1 MNPPL
6 SAGDLCT
13 RTVVVA
19 HRDLALNEAARLMRE
34 QHVGCLIVV
43 DEWPEGR
50 KPVGLITD
58 RDIVTAVIA
67 KDIDLRTLRVGDVMS
82 GSPVIATEGES
93 LLDTLAAMRRPGVRR
108 VPVVDARGVLQGV
121 LALDDVIE
129 TLGEQLSM
137 LVQVLNAARQREPQR
152 RP

>member
-34 QHVGCLIVV
+34 HHVGCLVVV
-43 DEWPEGR
+43 DEAGDGR
-50 KPVGLITD
+50 RPVGLLTD
-58 RDIVTAVIA
+58 RDIVTAVVA
-67 KDIDLRTLRVGDVMS
+67 QDVDTQLLRVDDMMS
-82 GSPVIATEGES
+82 GSPAVAYESDS
-93 LLDTLAAMRRPGVRR
+93 LLDALAAMRRAGVRR
-108 VPVVDARGVLQGV
+108 VPVVDARGVLQGL

-129 TLGEQLSM
+129 TVGEQMSALA
-137 LVQVLNAARQREPQR
+137 QVLGAARQREQR
-152 RP
+152 RRP